1 MRTCFKRVVFAMLF
15 MAMALS
21 LSAHDIEQDGI
32 YYDVV
37 SISEL
42 TVKAV
47 GLAGNKEGDV
57 VIPEQIV
64 LNGRNLSVLSVA
76 DEFAKNNKKITN
88 LTILTQGKIGVSA
101 FQGCSNLYS
110 VTISDT
116 LVSAYA
122 FSGCSLL
129 ETVDAKNLTSIEV
142 CAFSNCT
149 SLITCD
155 FPSVKEIKESA
166 FYNNTALK

>member
-1 MRTCFKRVVFAMLF
+1 MSF

-21 LSAHDIEQDGI
+21 LFAHDIEQNGI

-47 GLAGNKEGDV
+47 GLAKDKEGDV
-57 VIPEQIV
+57 VIPAQIV

-88 LTILTQGKIGVSA
+88 LTILTQGKIGESA
-101 FQGCSNLYS
+101 FYGCDKLLS
-110 VTISDT
+110 VVISDT
-116 LVSAYA
+116 LICNNA
-122 FSGCSLL
+122 FSNCPLL
-129 ETVDAKNLTSIEV
+129 KTVNAKELTSIGIY
-142 CAFSNCT
+142 AFSNCT
-149 SLITCD
+149 SLKICD
-155 FPSVKEIKESA
+155 FPSAKEIKMVRFVIVQSW
-166 FYNNTALK
+166 NNYFTCS